1 LKSGAF
7 PRVGAEGMSSIAV
20 VIPCFRVKKHI
31 SAVIGSLGS
40 EVSRIYV
47 VDDAC
52 PEATGKFVEETVDDD
67 RVQVLYQEQN
77 GGVGAAVIA
86 GYRQAVAD
94 GAAVIVKIDGD
105 GQMDPALIPRFVRPI
120 VTGEADYTKGNRFWD
135 IEGLRSM
142 PWLRFLGNAALS
154 FVSKL
159 SSGYWDLFDPTNG
172 YTAIHA
178 DVVRL
183 LPLDRVSPRWFFES
197 DMLFR
202 LNTIRAAVAEIPM
215 DAHYADES
223 SNLRPGALLGEFALK
238 HARNFVKRIFYS
250 YFLRGFSIASVNLV
264 VGGVLMSAGT
274 WWGFVAWAGASR
286 ADTFASSGQVMLAAL
301 PILIGVQLVLAFL
314 SYDMASTPR
323 DALHP
328 RL

>member
-1 LKSGAF
+1 MNTH
-7 PRVGAEGMSSIAV
+7 PSSVAV
-20 VIPCFRVKKHI
+20 VIPCFRVKKHVT
-31 SAVIGSLGS
+31 ALIGAIGP

-52 PEATGKFVEETVDDD
+52 PEGTGKHVEEMVDDE
-67 RVQVLYQEQN
+67 RVQVLYRETN
-77 GGVGAAVIA
+77 GGVGAAVIT
-86 GYRQAVAD
+86 GYRQALAD
-94 GAAVIVKIDGD
+94 GAELIVKLDGD
-105 GQMDPALIPRFVRPI
+105 GQMDPALISRFVRPI
-120 VTGEADYTKGNRFWD
+120 RAGDADYTKGNRFYD

-142 PWLRFLGNAALS
+142 PWLRFVGNAALS

-159 SSGYWDLFDPTNG
+159 SSGYWDLFDPNNG

-183 LPLDRVSPRWFFES
+183 LPLDRLSPRWFFES

-202 LNTIRAAVAEIPM
+202 LNTIRAAVVEVPM
-215 DAHYADES
+215 EARYADES
-223 SNLRPGALLGEFALK
+223 SNLRPGSLLGEFALK
-238 HARNFVKRIFYS
+238 HARNFAKRIFYC

-264 VGGVLMSAGT
+264 VGALMIAAGT
-274 WWGFVAWAGASR
+274 WWGFAAWAGASH

>member
-1 LKSGAF
+1 
-7 PRVGAEGMSSIAV
+7 MSTAMTTDVSTVAA
-20 VIPCFRVKKHI
+20 VIPCFRVKKQI
-31 SAVIGSLGS
+31 SAVLGAIGP

-52 PEATGKFVEETVDDD
+52 PEGTGRHVEETIDDE
-67 RVQVLYQEQN
+67 RVQVLYREQN
-77 GGVGAAVIA
+77 GGVGAAVIT
-86 GYRQAVAD
+86 GYRQAASD
-94 GAAVIVKIDGD
+94 GARIIVRLDGD
-105 GQMDPALIPRFVRPI
+105 GQMDPSLIPRFVRP
-120 VTGEADYTKGNRFWD
+120 VAAGDADYTKGNRFYN

-159 SSGYWDLFDPTNG
+159 STGYWDLFDPNNG

-183 LPLDRVSPRWFFES
+183 LPLDRISPRWFFES

-202 LNTIRAAVAEIPM
+202 LNTVRAAVVEIPM
-215 DAHYADES
+215 EARYADES
-223 SNLRPGALLGEFALK
+223 SNLRPGSLLGEFALK
-238 HARNFVKRIFYS
+238 HLRNFVKRIFYC
-250 YFLRGFSIASVNLV
+250 YFLRGFSIASVNLL
-264 VGGVLMSAGT
+264 VGTALVAAGS
-274 WWGFVAWAGASR
+274 WWGVAAWADASR

-314 SYDMASTPR
+314 SYDMANTPR